1 MSTYTPK
8 DKWHAGIRQFDIN
21 EIVEGGSTGLDNI
34 PHQEL
39 ADNLFHI
46 LKRLEVVEKKGNIIT
61 SPNAPSV
68 TTTDTGSGSGLV
80 VFKHNNPAT
89 NGQSIQVVQTIR
101 SGVGCSSLIDT
112 TKSGVFA
119 NGEMTVGFAKPAEV
133 AINDICEVRYIAT
146 NMTTNES
153 VTVVVE
159 GNKTGAVLAYPKPTI
174 DIVGYKDGDYN
185 ASHFQGENLKVNM
198 TNAQNGHEIYIQRS
212 AEALNSNTTS
222 GWGNDGSG
230 IVKWGTAD
238 IKGIHAKLYTA
249 ERYQE
254 LAQNMYT
261 MIYVATDNATKGTP
275 QEARFLR
282 KVRGKSWSKKPRF
295 PYQANAAFYG
305 FGETVKLTDDTVDI
319 FFIASDLTKAEAEG
333 KELTVSLYSLY
344 NRAGTSGGG
353 IDTGAAVPE
362 DRTSSVDAV
371 RAVVTNGIAHF
382 ANVPIPKKANPAEG
396 QKITMIYYEIGTP
409 DIPYTGDGTGFTEF
423 DGTAT
428 TAICRG
434 QRYYNERYITEQIEG
449 LSF

>member
-1 MSTYTPK
+1 MRTNKDLEMAKYTPVDRWNK
-8 DKWHAGIRQFDIN
+8 TIH
-21 EIVEGGSTGLDNI
+21 EIGLSEPVEVTIANL
-34 PHQEL
+34 PHQQI
-39 ADNLFHI
+39 ADNVLNLYTRI
-46 LKRLEVVEKKGNIIT
+46 LALEEKYNL
-61 SPNAPSV
+61 PDEVPV
-68 TTTDTGSGSGLV
+68 
-80 VFKHNNPAT
+80 NPT
-89 NGQSIQVVQTIR
+89 PTPTPTP
-101 SGVGCSSLIDT
+101 LP
-112 TKSGVFA
+112 TK
-119 NGEMTVGFAKPAEV
+119 
-133 AINDICEVRYIAT
+133 
-146 NMTTNES
+146 
-153 VTVVVE
+153 
-159 GNKTGAVLAYPKPTI
+159 TI

-185 ASHFQGENLKVNM
+185 ASHFQGENLKVNL
-198 TNAQNGHEIYIQRS
+198 TNAQNGHEIYVQRS

-230 IVKWGTAD
+230 IVKWGVAD
-238 IKGIHAKLYTA
+238 ITGIHAKLHTTA
-249 ERYQE
+249 HYQE
-254 LAQNMYT
+254 LAENMYT
-261 MIYVATDNATKGTP
+261 MTYVATDNATKGTP
-275 QEARFLR
+275 QEAKFLR

-353 IDTGAAVPE
+353 LGTGTTTVPE

-396 QKITMIYYEIGTP
+396 QKITTIYYEIGTP

-423 DGTAT
+423 DSTAT

-434 QRYYNERYITEQIEG
+434 QRNYSERYITEQIEG